1 MESRGE
7 ALQIGQEFL
16 GDLLE
21 GLLLVVYTKEALQLG
36 VCFWEGHFNVTPLE
50 VPQNPQYSHTHTHS
64 HC

>member
-21 GLLLVVYTKEALQLG
+21 GLLLVVYTKEALQL
-36 VCFWEGHFNVTPLE
+36 E
-50 VPQNPQYSHTHTHS
+50 VGSVFGRATS
-64 HC
+64 M